1 MARHEQKQ
9 RRGRPRRRRWT
20 KGAAV
25 AGAVVV
31 AVVVG
36 YFAYRAQADLP
47 GQKLP
52 SQGNLHVQTTSEPH
66 EPYNSTPPTSG
77 PHLP

>member
-1 MARHEQKQ
+1 M
-9 RRGRPRRRRWT
+9 
-20 KGAAV
+20 AAV
-25 AGAVVV
+25 LVV

-52 SQGNLHVQTTSEPH
+52 SQGNLHVQSASEPH

-77 PHLP
+77 PLCLTCSTWLSIETSG